1 VRTITVETASRFARD
16 LMVQEVGHAKLRER
30 GIDLMAA
37 EAFIDD
43 NCLREWS
50 ENFGDARHVLF
61 LLDACF
67 SGLAATERKGGFD
80 PKNQTIQRDEV
91 TWGRRVLLRATEQ
104 RSLARRCN
112 AKLSQRPEQ
121 RMLISRQSTICYRS
135 SGTRR
140 LREGEGRWFAA
151 PYLEYRVRVSRSR
164 RGPAKSET

>member
-80 PKNQTIQRDEV
+80 PKNQPFKEMRSRGVGACCCAQPSNDRSRGV
-91 TWGRRVLLRATEQ
+91 AT
-104 RSLARRCN
+104 
-112 AKLSQRPEQ
+112 
-121 RMLISRQSTICYRS
+121 RS
-135 SGTRR
+135 SRSGPS
-140 LREGEGRWFAA
+140 REC
-151 PYLEYRVRVSRSR
+151 
-164 RGPAKSET
+164 